1 MAQQNRDSLSREAQL
16 LAEDTSIDDLQE
28 FARYLM
34 NKRTLG
40 TYMALVRALPEDF
53 IEFRGNNSNRQQDRP
68 SSSGSTGSRNIN
80 SNVHGSND
88 GFNTP
93 GRVSSSQSS
102 SILQS
107 PAEIASAQQ
116 LRDYHASQS
125 QGSGSSS
132 NQSPLQQAQQQ
143 QQPAGSS
150 PPRANKFW
158 TKNDLTTMKNELA
171 SGKSFAQVAS
181 SLGRSPFAVKCKLKE
196 QVNSLGH
203 LNNAEIARAMHMSIR
218 QVEEVKYMR
227 LRRI

>member
-1 MAQQNRDSLSREAQL
+1 MAQQNRDSLARQAQL

-53 IEFRGNNSNRQQDRP
+53 IEFRGNNNRRP
-68 SSSGSTGSRNIN
+68 NSGGSTSSKNIN
-80 SNVHGSND
+80 SDVQGSND
-88 GFNTP
+88 GFSTP
-93 GRVSSSQSS
+93 VSASQMQASST
-102 SILQS
+102 LQS

-116 LRDYHASQS
+116 LRDYNAAQSQS
-125 QGSGSSS
+125 SSS
-132 NQSPLQQAQQQ
+132 SS
-143 QQPAGSS
+143 QQPAQQPSQRQTPS
-150 PPRANKFW
+150 RANKIW
-158 TKNDLTTMKNELA
+158 TKNDLTTLKNELA

-181 SLGRSPFAVKCKLKE
+181 SLGRTAFAVKCKLKE

-227 LRRI
+227 LRRN